1 MSLTPSL
8 KIPKASSDQHVSSI
22 VACLKLRPHNSIE
35 AGIRQT
41 SKSDDHESLDPPAGI
56 LAAVIKNIDVRLQI
70 SQCPLP
76 GTARLKRKR
85 GHDPSSRPEDS
96 ATHHGGSDNAS
107 LEDGTQ
113 LRNSREP
120 AAFRHVIFEDLEPRE
135 ASRASIS
142 PTWDSSVKF
151 EELPLAQGPLTVDA
165 KDQDLVP
172 LSPSSSQL
180 ITFTE
185 LSKFVNSSL
194 RCLLFNPHREAQFM
208 LSSEKNHAKKLNQ
221 IAPAL
226 FSPGFLQVLRINA
239 NQESGNRLT

>member
-1 MSLTPSL
+1 MSLAPSL
-8 KIPKASSDQHVSSI
+8 KIPKASSDQHLSSI
-22 VACLKLRPHNSIE
+22 VACLKLSPHNSIK
-35 AGIRQT
+35 AGIGQT
-41 SKSDDHESLDPPAGI
+41 SRPDDHESLEPPAGI

-76 GTARLKRKR
+76 GTASLKRKR
-85 GHDPSSRPEDS
+85 GHDSSPRREDP
-96 ATHHGGSDNAS
+96 AAKYGGSDHAS

-120 AAFRHVIFEDLEPRE
+120 AVFGHVILDDLESRE
-135 ASRASIS
+135 ASDAFIS
-142 PTWDSSVKF
+142 PIWDNSVKS
-151 EELPLAQGPLTVDA
+151 EERHLAQGPLTIDVG
-165 KDQDLVP
+165 DQDLVP

-194 RCLLFNPHREAQFM
+194 RCLLFNPHKEAQFM
-208 LSSEKNHAKKLNQ
+208 LSSKKQHTKKLNQ
-221 IAPAL
+221 ISPAL
-226 FSPGFLQVLRINA
+226 FSPGFLQVLRTSA